1 MSIRLAKKIFKT
13 QRTFGD
19 GSRIKKV
26 KVVKDFY
33 FYNNKFRLGFVAI
46 E

>member
-1 MSIRLAKKIFKT
+1 MSIRRAKKNFKT

-26 KVVKDFY
+26 RIVKNFY
-33 FYNNKFRLGFVAI
+33 FINNKFRLGFVAI